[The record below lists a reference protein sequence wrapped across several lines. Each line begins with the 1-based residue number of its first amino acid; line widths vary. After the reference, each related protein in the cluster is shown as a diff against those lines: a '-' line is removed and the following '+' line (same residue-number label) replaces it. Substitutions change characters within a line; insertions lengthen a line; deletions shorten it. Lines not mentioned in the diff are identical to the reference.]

1 MGHVTVARTEA
12 SGAVRTAAGWPP
24 RAAAPG
30 SGPDG
35 SGLAAPGSGPDG
47 RVGRPVSR
55 SPDGRSGLSGSH
67 VQAKVMAA
75 GATPSPQ
82 SWQPS
87 VLGALGALGLKRF
100 PGT

>member
-1 MGHVTVARTEA
+1 VTVWVERQRP
-12 SGAVRTAAGWPP
+12 GRPGGP
-24 RAAAPG
+24 RDSSPDGGEPCG
-30 SGPDG
+30 SGG

-75 GATPSPQ
+75 GATPSPP
-82 SWQPS
+82 SGQPS
-87 VLGALGALGLKRF
+87 VLGAL
-100 PGT
+100 